1 MLFFKKINLQK
12 QVTTKMLLSLCVLF
26 ASFATIFSLRD
37 NIYEAYMRWSIRKEY
52 IVVSFTTT
60 PYRID
65 KIKPVLDFLF
75 AESIP
80 IKTIYVNI
88 PHIFKRDNIPYI
100 IPTWLQQEVRV
111 KILRTQDYGPGTKL
125 LGTLEQA
132 NLPKNAI
139 IITVDDDVQ
148 YPKNMLLYLAYKA
161 KQNPSFA
168 VGFSG
173 MNPHYNKHGQII
185 TDSLGG
191 IGLKSDLRDKAFVS
205 ILEGF
210 AGIAYRRKFFDD
222 KVFNIQNAPREC
234 INSDDLYLSFYL
246 AEKGIPRQVVRTKA
260 MSLDRIAWNPE
271 VGLQQDALHQLSP
284 RPAERHRACVAF
296 MKEQNPKVIF

>member
-1 MLFFKKINLQK
+1 MSRFKNINLQK
-12 QVTTKMLLSLCVLF
+12 QVTIKMLLYIFALF
-26 ASFATIFSLRD
+26 VTFATIYIMRN
-37 NIYEAYMRWSIRKEY
+37 NIYEIYMRWSIRNEY

-75 AESIP
+75 AENIP
-80 IKTIYVNI
+80 LKNIYINI
-88 PHIFKRDNIPYI
+88 PHTFKRDNIPYV
-100 IPTWLQQEVRV
+100 IPAWLQQETRV
-111 KILRTQDYGPGTKL
+111 NILRTQDYGPGTKL
-125 LGTLEQA
+125 LGTLEQT
-132 NLPKNAI
+132 NLPNNAI

-185 TDSLGG
+185 TDSPGG
-191 IGLKSDLRDKAFVS
+191 IGLKSDLHDKAFVS

-210 AGIAYRRKFFDD
+210 AGIAYRREFFDD
-222 KVFNIQNAPREC
+222 KIFNIQNAPREC

-260 MSLDRIAWNPE
+260 MSLDRISWNPE
-271 VGLQQDALHQLSP
+271 VGLKEDALHQLSP
-284 RPAERHRACVAF
+284 RPAERHRACVAY
-296 MKEQNPKVIF
+296 MKDQNPNVIF